1 MTLRVRLSQHPE
13 TIQEFRIAAETRY
26 LDGLEL
32 MVAGRPAAGIY
43 MMGYA
48 AEMLLKNAYFLFT
61 GAGPRDLVRPR
72 LVPALRAAQALIP
85 SVVHE
90 AYHSLSFWAL
100 LLLEARR
107 WQRRPFR
114 DGLEAPFRQRT
125 RRLYQNW
132 WVEMR
137 YRRDLAGSRH
147 VRCIY
152 DDVSWLRANYDLLW
166 R

>member
-1 MTLRVRLSQHPE
+1 MTLRSRLSRHPE
-13 TIQEFRIAAETRY
+13 TIQEFRLAAETRY

-32 MVAGRPAAGIY
+32 MMAGRQGAGIY
-43 MMGYA
+43 VMGYA

-61 GAGPRDLVRPR
+61 GAGPRDFVRPR
-72 LVPALRAAQALIP
+72 LVPALRAAQVLIP
-85 SVVHE
+85 SVGHE
-90 AYHSLSFWAL
+90 GYHSLSFWAL
-100 LLLEARR
+100 LLLESRR

-114 DGLEAPFRQRT
+114 DGIEGPFLQRT

-137 YRRDLAGSRH
+137 YRSDPPGSLDARS
-147 VRCIY
+147 VY
-152 DDVSWLRANYDLLW
+152 DDVSWLRAHYHLLG